1 MVKAIKRDT
10 LKEKAFNE
18 LDNDKNNEG
27 TKATLERALNAITK
41 IKVDTNDQGKEC
53 VLTLMG
59 MNIYT
64 WNNEVFTEVVKNCL
78 DDADVFTSAESI
90 PADEKHN
97 YIIELDKDIK
107 K

>member
-1 MVKAIKRDT
+1 MVKAIKRDV
-10 LKEKAFNE
+10 LREEAFNK
-18 LDNDKNNEG
+18 LGTDKNNDG
-27 TKATLERALNAITK
+27 TKATLERALDSITK
-41 IKVDTNDQGKEC
+41 IRVDTNAQGKEC
-53 VLTLMG
+53 VIALMG

-64 WNNEVFTEVVKNCL
+64 WNNEVFTKVVKDCL
-78 DDADVFTSAESI
+78 DGAAVFTSVESI